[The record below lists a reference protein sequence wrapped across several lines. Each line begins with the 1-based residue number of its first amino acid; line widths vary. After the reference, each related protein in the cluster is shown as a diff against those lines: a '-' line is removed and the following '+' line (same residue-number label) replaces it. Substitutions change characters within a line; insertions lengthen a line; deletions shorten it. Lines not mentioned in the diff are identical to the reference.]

1 MFGSGVFKE
10 GAGAARQLVNKGR
23 AYARQLELGL
33 PVKGALVASGND
45 ERLLRPFEISR
56 GKENGASFGRD
67 RTPQLAIT
75 QVWRR

>member
-1 MFGSGVFKE
+1 MLGSGVFKK
-10 GAGAARQLVNKGR
+10 GAGAARQLVDEGG

-33 PVKGALVASGND
+33 PVKGALVARGDD
-45 ERLLRPFEISR
+45 ERLLGPFEISR